1 MPVHRPGTG
10 QRPSDAQGPSDGTNM
25 TVQPIAIVG
34 MACRFPGSRSL
45 SDFWRQLVAGENAV
59 VEGPPGSVIGRT
71 GRLFPEST
79 ARNEVVRHGA
89 FVEDLELFDAEF
101 FRISPIE
108 AQMLDPQQRMMLET
122 SWHAL
127 EDAAIEP
134 GRLKG
139 SRTGVYAGVSI
150 MDYRDMAIADPGS
163 SEAAAGLYA
172 VTGTSLNTAIGR
184 VSFVLGLEGPA
195 MAIDTACSSS
205 LVAIHQGVGAL
216 QRFEAELVLAGGVH
230 ASLVPRPL
238 ELRANAGMLSPTG
251 RCWTFDAAADGFVSG
266 EGCGVVVLKRLDEA
280 VADGDRIWA
289 VIRGSAV
296 NQDGA
301 SQGLTVPS
309 GPSQERVIEEA
320 LARAG
325 VPPSEV
331 DYLEAH
337 GTGTVVGDPIEMN
350 AAATVYGRGR
360 PAERRLLVGSVK
372 TNIGHLGPAAGVAGL
387 IKTVLSMRKGVIPRH
402 LNFSNPNPRIDW
414 DRLPVRVTDAMT
426 DWPLQTDRP
435 PRAGVSAYGWSGTN
449 AHLLV
454 EGYGWP
460 DSEAAFPVGRALPI
474 ALPTGSTEEP
484 GEVPAPGVRNTRFLP
499 LSGRSP
505 EALRDAADR
514 YRSWLDEHR
523 EAWPLEATAADP
535 HLSDAI
541 WTAAVGRNHFAHRAG
556 VVFGDVT
563 ELREK
568 LALLVDGEGGDHGE
582 GREADAGRPAGAVGA
597 AKVAFIFTGQASQWV
612 GMGRSLYEMEP
623 VFRAVLDR
631 SDRLLREE
639 RGISLLDVMFGGEGT
654 DGLLDEAAWTQPA
667 IYSLECALTALW
679 ASVGVAPS
687 VVVGHSL
694 GEMAAAQA
702 AGVFSL
708 EEGLRFAAA
717 RGALMGGTRRD
728 GAMAAVFASA
738 SRVASVVAEQNAT
751 SDDVDLS
758 VAVDNGLQQVVSGP
772 AKDLETVLAR
782 FESEEVKVVRLRRCP
797 AYHSA
802 LIEPA
807 LDDLEAVVRDIVP
820 APPPVSVS
828 LVSSLTGRLLEPD
841 ERMDA
846 AYWRRQAREPVAF
859 QGCVEMLA
867 EMGMDIVVE
876 IGPHAVLGPVVAM
889 NWPESASESAHGGMP
904 VILASLRRPPR
915 DPGEPVTDTSG
926 GFVEA
931 VAGAYAAGLDI
942 EFAGLFA
949 GEARRRVSLPGYPFQ
964 RAQHWIRMSKR
975 REILGH
981 PLLGSRHESPRGEVM
996 FETEVFASDPA
1007 WLQDHL
1013 VYDRVVAP
1021 GALYGAMA
1029 ASAAMAGQ
1037 GGPATVADMQLHNP
1051 LILGSGD
1058 GKDLEDRSNGEG
1070 RKLHLV
1076 LDGPED
1082 APARR
1087 FEVFSKGKTE
1097 AGWTLHADGR
1107 LSSDAFGAGFEEA
1120 APVDLDDLRAELPR
1134 RDPTEFYRMKWSG
1147 DIHLGPAFHTL
1158 QAVWARK
1165 GEALGE
1171 LALGDS
1177 VDASGMETHPLL
1189 LDGCFQ
1195 ISAIAR
1201 HLMNVEQGAV
1211 YLPFGWEYLWVAGPL
1226 PERIVC
1232 HAVLRNPAS
1241 GKGANA
1247 KVSTTPPQ
1255 VLTGDVRLYS
1265 IDGAP
1270 VGILKGYTAKRATR
1284 SALLSAREGVEELLY
1299 EVAWREKPLGAGMRS
1314 ADFLTNPKTI
1324 ASRSPTFVEFLAGE
1338 GVEAPDR
1345 VALLRDQETLSQA
1358 YALAALESLG
1368 WKRKVGQAVRPED
1381 LRRQLGVTDEHRRL
1395 FARILG
1401 LLCDAGVLTRSGE
1414 GFTVALAVG
1423 DPLPGGPD
1431 ESLSDPEWLA
1441 GRLMNRHAHGVNE
1454 LGLLRRCG
1462 SSLAEVL
1469 QGRKDPLGLLFS
1481 DEGPGAASLYLT
1493 APASQAANR
1502 MLGEAVAAA
1511 VSGLTEERRLRVLEV
1526 GAGTGS
1532 ATESI
1537 LSKLPEGRFDYA
1549 FTDISAGF
1557 FAQAEAR
1564 FADTGASIEYRSLDI
1579 ESEPTAQG
1587 FDAHGYDL
1595 VIAANVLHATRDL
1608 GETLAHCRDLLAPSG
1623 QLVAL
1628 EGMRRRAWQDL
1639 TFGLLDGWWRFAD
1652 EYRPNHALATPAVWR
1667 QALTDAGFSDIA
1679 FPGTP
1684 NLNADQFL
1692 GSSVILARG
1701 PAEIAPA
1708 PGAWILAADEIGV
1721 AAELAADLA
1730 RRNQTILLVSREG
1743 GSVGHL
1749 AETPGIAV
1757 AALDPTDRKAWRS
1770 LLEGLPEGPT
1780 LRGVVHLM
1788 ALDGHGAS
1796 ATTRDM
1802 AEDVTHAASTGLALA
1817 QGLID
1822 AGTSPTEGVWFV
1834 TCGAQGTQGDILGKA
1849 FGQIAGAAL
1858 WGFGKVLA
1866 LEAAHLQ
1873 PRLLDLDPAFGVSGG
1888 VAPPGLAH
1896 DFLRP
1901 DRETHIAY
1909 RGGSRYAARL
1919 VRSGIDMRMAL
1930 PADAAWRIDSDDPEA
1945 GLAAL
1950 RAKPSPPPV
1959 LKPGEIR
1966 VAVEA
1971 AGLNFGDV
1979 LLGLGLGL
1987 SDQPMGREMYGR
1999 VLETAPDVDGF
2010 SVGDPVVGMGFGAF
2024 TPELVVRADLASRI
2038 PDGFSALELAAM
2050 PICFVTA
2057 ELAFEISG
2065 LKAGERVLIHS
2076 GAGGLG
2082 LAAIQLAHAAGAKVF
2097 ATASTP
2103 KQAYLRSL
2111 GVEHVFDS
2119 RRTAFGED
2127 ILKATDGAGVH
2138 VALNS
2143 LTGEGFIEAT
2153 LSCLARSGRFVEIGK
2168 RGVWSKETMAAAR
2181 PDVAYSILDV
2191 DSLKQNDPTRPG
2203 GALSRIMARLS
2214 AGELAPLP
2222 CTVWPLAEARSA
2234 MEVMRDGRH
2243 IGKNVFRIPP
2253 LARGALRQDRAYL
2266 VTGGLGGIGCAVAR
2280 WLAENGAGV
2289 IVLNGRR
2296 EPDSA
2301 AEEAIRELRGCGA
2314 DIRVEL
2320 ADVTDSDALDAMLA
2334 RIEDSLPPLGGIIHS
2349 VGVLS
2354 DGAIE
2359 NQTWER
2365 FEQVLW
2371 PKVLGAWRLHQ
2382 ATQGK
2387 DLDMFILFSSISGVL
2402 GNPGQSNHA
2411 AANAFLDQLAAHRR
2425 TLGLPGQSIAWGAWS
2440 GIGEAEEHRQ
2450 RIEKQLA
2457 HSGAGWIAPQQGM
2470 AAFDRLVRQDVTA
2483 PVVTMVDWSV
2493 VDGEHESQTPFLE
2506 ELIVSKK
2513 ARPGEGEALAP
2524 QKGVMSR
2531 LRDAPAEE
2539 KRSLLAAFVQA
2550 ELKAVLRLPNS
2561 PPVGASFFDLGMDS
2575 LMAVELRNRL
2585 NRALSG
2591 AYTASNT
2598 VVFDYP
2604 SAAGLAEHLL
2614 KELGAVTE
2622 AKAVAEPVPADAT
2635 GSAAPPSGGQ
2645 VRPDDDDIAI
2655 VGMACRF
2662 PGAPDIDA
2670 FWCQLL
2676 GGTDA
2681 VTEGRP
2687 GPGSWKGL
2695 IGDPDAEEPQHRRGA
2710 FVEGIDLFDARF
2722 FKIAPIEARM
2732 MDPVQRM
2739 ILETSWQAIEDAGI
2753 DPGRLKGSRTG
2764 VYAGLGGSEYR
2775 DVLASRGRR
2784 YSYGG
2789 TNGAMTVGRVAFAY
2803 GLEGPAVPMDLACS
2817 SSLAAVHQ
2825 AVVGLQRDESDMALA
2840 GGVNII
2846 LSPGMADY
2854 MAELGV
2860 LSRRGR
2866 CSAFDAA
2873 ADGFV
2878 RGEGCGMIVLKRLD
2892 DARRDGDRIWAV
2904 VHGSA
2909 VNQSGTSA
2917 ELTAPNGP
2925 ALERV
2930 MEEALAR
2937 AAIAPCELDYLE
2949 AHGGG
2954 SEFGDPIE
2962 VNAAAAVYG
2971 RGRDANRPLL
2981 MGSVKTNIGHLEWA
2995 AGIASLIKT
3004 VLAMHRGVIPGNLH
3018 FRDPT
3023 PLLDWDRLPLRV
3035 ASGATAWPA
3044 NSHKPPLAAV
3054 NTFGLSGANA
3064 HVVVGGF
3071 RGSGEGEGAGKG
3083 AVTGAVWPAGP
3094 RRYVAVAEPEA
3105 DGSSGSTP
3113 GEVGGERATRLLAL
3127 SAKSPEALRE
3137 LARRYLGFLDDGTG
3151 ERDRTNLADVA
3162 WTAGVGR
3169 DHFRQRAGLVFDDLA
3184 QLRKALEDVAAGR
3197 RGTGDAE
3204 PLEAS
3209 RTAFVY
3215 GGWSDHWPDL
3225 GRTLYETEPVVRGV
3239 LDSCD
3244 EVLQR
3249 DRGLSLVDA
3258 LFGRG
3263 GREEGPGDP
3272 DVGVVTGALIYA
3284 LQCGLTVLWRSV
3296 GIRPGPVI
3304 GWGAGE
3310 IATAQAAGVFDLAEG
3325 LRLAVAMAEGGTFP
3339 RSLALTA
3346 PVVSL
3351 LDGATG
3357 RVASPEAVIDES
3369 YWQRP
3374 ARKPL
3379 ALDRCLVTLAEME
3392 VPVVVEV
3399 GPEALPEP
3407 IVAWPAEADSGRTR
3421 AGPFVLSSPSGAGP
3435 GASFAAAVATAY
3447 EAGLAISFKGLFAGE
3462 ERSRV
3467 SLPGYPFQRR
3477 RYWLLEDVV

>member
-1 MPVHRPGTG
+1 MK
-10 QRPSDAQGPSDGTNM
+10 SDKFLDLAAPYE
-25 TVQPIAIVG
+25 PIAIIG
-34 MACRFPGSRSL
+34 MACRLPGSKTL
-45 SDFWRQLVAGENAV
+45 SGFWRRLIAGENAV

-79 ARNEVVRHGA
+79 SRNEVVRYGA

-101 FRISPIE
+101 FRMSPVE

-127 EDAAIEP
+127 EDAAIDP
-134 GRLKG
+134 GSLRG

-205 LVAIHQGVGAL
+205 LVAIHQAVGAL
-216 QRFEAELVLAGGVH
+216 QRFEAGLVLAGGVH
-230 ASLVPRPL
+230 TTFIAPPL
-238 ELRANAGMLSPTG
+238 ELRAHAGMLSPTG

-266 EGCGVVVLKRLDEA
+266 EGCGMVVLKRLTEA

-289 VIRGSAV
+289 VIRGSSV

-325 VPPSEV
+325 ASPSEV

-337 GTGTVVGDPIEMN
+337 GTGTIVGDPIEMS
-350 AAATVYGRGR
+350 AAAAVYGRER
-360 PAERRLLVGSVK
+360 PAERPLLVGSVK

-387 IKTVLSMRKGVIPRH
+387 IKTVLAMRHGVIPRH
-402 LNFSNPNPRIDW
+402 LNFKNPNPRIDW
-414 DRLPVRVTDAMT
+414 DSLPVRVTDATT
-426 DWPLQTDRP
+426 DWPRHPDCS
-435 PRAGVSAYGWSGTN
+435 PRAGVSAFGWSGTN

-454 EGYGWP
+454 EGYGREE
-460 DSEAAFPVGRALPI
+460 DDAVFPVGRALPV
-474 ALPTGSTEEP
+474 AVRTGSTEES
-484 GEVPAPGVRNTRFLP
+484 GARTTRFLP

-505 EALRDAADR
+505 EALRDAAAR
-514 YRSWLDEHR
+514 YQSWLDERR
-523 EAWPLEATAADP
+523 ETLPLDATAADP
-535 HLSDAI
+535 YLSDAI
-541 WTAAVGRNHFAHRAG
+541 WTAASGRNHFAHRAG
-556 VVFGDVT
+556 VVFRDVA
-563 ELREK
+563 ELRKK
-568 LALLVDGEGGDHGE
+568 LTILADGDS
-582 GREADAGRPAGAVGA
+582 REAEARPPFGA
-597 AKVAFIFTGQASQWV
+597 AKVAFVFTGQASQWV
-612 GMGRSLYEMEP
+612 GMGRDLYETEP
-623 VFRAVLDR
+623 VFRAALDR
-631 SDRLLREE
+631 CDGLLREE
-639 RGISLLDVMFGGEGT
+639 RGISLLDVMFGGEGA
-654 DGLLDEAAWTQPA
+654 DGLLDEAAWTQPT

-708 EEGLRFAAA
+708 EDGLRFVAA
-717 RGALMGGTRRD
+717 RGALMGATRQD
-728 GAMAAVFASA
+728 GAMAAVFAPA
-738 SRVASVVAEQNAT
+738 SRVASAVAAQNAA
-751 SDDVDLS
+751 SEDGALS

-772 AKDLETVLAR
+772 AKELEAVLAR
-782 FESEEVKVVRLRRCP
+782 FESEEVKVVRLRRSP

-807 LDDLEAVVRDIVP
+807 LDDLEAVFRDIVP
-820 APPPVSVS
+820 APPPASVP
-828 LVSSLTGRLLEPD
+828 LVSNLTGRLLEPD
-841 ERMDA
+841 KRMDA

-859 QGCVEMLA
+859 RGCVETLA
-867 EMGMDIVVE
+867 EMGVDAVVE

-889 NWPESASESAHGGMP
+889 NWPESAPGPAHESSPNRAP
-904 VILASLRRPPR
+904 VILASLQRPPQ
-915 DPGEPVTDTSG
+915 DPAEPVADTSG

-942 EFAGLFA
+942 AFDGLFA
-949 GEARRRVSLPGYPFQ
+949 GEARRRVALPGYPFQ
-964 RAQHWIRMSKR
+964 RVRHWVQMSKR
-975 REILGH
+975 RELLGH

-1087 FEVFSKGKTE
+1087 FEVFSKGETE

-1107 LSSDAFGAGFEEA
+1107 LSSDAFGAGVEEA

-1134 RDPTEFYRMKWSG
+1134 RDPAEFYRMKWSG
-1147 DIHLGPAFHTL
+1147 DIHLGPVYHTL

-1177 VDASGMETHPLL
+1177 VDASGMEMHPLL

-1201 HLMNVEQGAV
+1201 YLMNVEQGAV

-1226 PERIVC
+1226 PSRIVC
-1232 HAVLRNPAS
+1232 HAVLRNPGS
-1241 GKGANA
+1241 GKGADA
-1247 KVSTTPPQ
+1247 KASTTPPQ

-1270 VGILKGYTAKRATR
+1270 IGILKGYIAKRATR
-1284 SALLSAREGVEELLY
+1284 SALLSAREGIEGLLY

-1314 ADFLTNPKTI
+1314 ADFLTNPETI

-1345 VALLRDQETLSQA
+1345 VALLRDQETLSRA
-1358 YALAALESLG
+1358 YALAALEALG
-1368 WKRKVGQAVRPED
+1368 WKRKAGEALRPED

-1431 ESLSDPEWLA
+1431 ESLSDPERLA
-1441 GRLMNRHAHGVNE
+1441 GRLMERHAHGVNE

-1511 VSGLTEERRLRVLEV
+1511 VSGLPEGRRLRVLEV

-1564 FADTGASIEYRSLDI
+1564 FAATGASIEYRSLDI

-1652 EYRPNHALATPAVWR
+1652 EYRPNHALATPTVWR

-1708 PGAWILAADEIGV
+1708 PGAWILAADETGV

-1730 RRNQTILLVSREG
+1730 RRNQTVLLVSREG

-1749 AETPGIAV
+1749 AETPGIA
-1757 AALDPTDRKAWRS
+1757 ATALDPTDRKAWRS

-1796 ATTRDM
+1796 ATTREM

-1822 AGTSPTEGVWFV
+1822 AGASPTEGVWFV
-1834 TCGAQGTQGDILGKA
+1834 TCGAQGMQGDMLGKA
-1849 FGQIAGAAL
+1849 YGQLAGAAL

-1901 DRETHIAY
+1901 GRETHIAY

-1950 RAKPSPPPV
+1950 RAKPRPAPV

-1979 LLGLGLGL
+1979 LLSLGLGL

-1999 VLETAPDVDGF
+1999 VLETAPDVAGF

-2024 TPELVVRADLASRI
+2024 TPELVVRADLASHI

-2097 ATASTP
+2097 ATASAP

-2191 DSLKQNDPTRPG
+2191 DSLKQNDPARPG

-2214 AGELAPLP
+2214 AGELTPLP

-2243 IGKNVFRIPP
+2243 IGKNVFRTPP

-2296 EPDSA
+2296 EPDPA
-2301 AEEAIRELRGCGA
+2301 AEEAIRELRAGGA

-2334 RIEDSLPPLGGIIHS
+2334 RIEDSLPPLGGVIHS

-2382 ATQGK
+2382 ATQDK
-2387 DLDMFILFSSISGVL
+2387 DLDMFILFSSVSGVL

-2425 TLGLPGQSIAWGAWS
+2425 ALGLPGQSIAWGAWS
-2440 GIGEAEEHRQ
+2440 EIGEAEEHRQ
-2450 RIEKQLA
+2450 RIEKQLV
-2457 HSGAGWIAPQQGM
+2457 HTGAGWIAPQQGM

-2483 PVVTMVDWSV
+2483 STVTMVDWSV
-2493 VDGEHESQTPFLE
+2493 VARKPESGSPFLE
-2506 ELIVSKK
+2506 ELLVAKK
-2513 ARPGEGEALAP
+2513 VRTRETEDRAP
-2524 QKGVMSR
+2524 SASLLTR
-2531 LRDAPAEE
+2531 LQDAPAEE
-2539 KRSLLAAFVQA
+2539 RQNLLAAFIQQ
-2550 ELKAVLRLPNS
+2550 ELKAVLRLASLPS
-2561 PPVGASFFDLGMDS
+2561 PTVSFFDLGMDS
-2575 LMAVELRNRL
+2575 LMAVELRNRI
-2585 NRALSG
+2585 NRAFAG
-2591 AYTASNT
+2591 AYSAANT

-2604 SAAGLAEHLL
+2604 NAASLASHLVR
-2614 KELGAVTE
+2614 ELGVLSGSPAGPE
-2622 AKAVAEPVPADAT
+2622 ESAPV
-2635 GSAAPPSGGQ
+2635 
-2645 VRPDDDDIAI
+2645 VRPRVRHEDDRIAI

-2662 PGAPDIDA
+2662 PGAPDISA
-2670 FWCQLL
+2670 FWRLL
-2676 GGTDA
+2676 ESGADA
-2681 VTEGRP
+2681 VTDGRQDA
-2687 GPGSWKGL
+2687 GSWNDL
-2695 IGDPDAEEPQHRRGA
+2695 ANYLPSRYAAYRRGG
-2710 FVEGIDLFDARF
+2710 FVQGIDQFDARF
-2722 FKIAPIEARM
+2722 FRISPIEART
-2732 MDPVQRM
+2732 MDPRQRIM
-2739 ILETSWQAIEDAGI
+2739 LETTWQAIEDAGI
-2753 DPGRLKGSRTG
+2753 DPNALKGSRTG
-2764 VYAGLGGSEYR
+2764 IYVGVGASEYR
-2775 DVLASRGRR
+2775 DLMAS
-2784 YSYGG
+2784 GG
-2789 TNGAMTVGRVAFAY
+2789 HGVSHMGTSASMTVGRLAFFL
-2803 GLEGPAVPMDLACS
+2803 GLEGPTTPVELDCA
-2817 SSLAAVHQ
+2817 SSLVAVHQ
-2825 AVVGLQRDESDMALA
+2825 AMAGLRQGEVDMALV
-2840 GGVNII
+2840 GGTHAV
-2846 LSPGMADY
+2846 LSSDLTRGMAD
-2854 MAELGV
+2854 LGV
-2860 LSRRGR
+2860 LSRDGR
-2866 CSAFDAA
+2866 CKTFDAR

-2878 RGEGCGMIVLKRLD
+2878 RGEGCGMIVLKRLSE
-2892 DARRDGDRIWAV
+2892 AEADGDRIWGV
-2904 VHGSA
+2904 LRGSA
-2909 VNQSGTSA
+2909 VNQNGASA
-2917 ELTAPNGP
+2917 APTMPNGP
-2925 ALERV
+2925 AQERV
-2930 MEEALAR
+2930 IAEALSR
-2937 AAIAPCELDYLE
+2937 AGVAPADIDYLE

-2954 SEFGDPIE
+2954 SELGDPIE
-2962 VNAAAAVYG
+2962 VQAAVAVYG
-2971 RGRDANRPLL
+2971 KGREADRPLWI
-2981 MGSVKTNIGHLEWA
+2981 GSVKTNIGHLEPA
-2995 AGIASLIKT
+2995 AGVAALIKT
-3004 VLAMHRGVIPGNLH
+3004 ALAMKRGKIPKHLH
-3018 FRDPT
+3018 FEHPN
-3023 PLLDWDRLPLRV
+3023 PHIAWDRLPVQV
-3035 ASGATAWPA
+3035 APVLTDWPR
-3044 NSHKPPLAAV
+3044 HPERPPRAGVSA
-3054 NTFGLSGANA
+3054 FGISGANA
-3064 HVVVGGF
+3064 HVVVEGY
-3071 RGSGEGEGAGKG
+3071 GSPDTTPVGSAQLVSVPGMDILDEKDVFA
-3083 AVTGAVWPAGP
+3083 P
-3094 RRYVAVAEPEA
+3094 RQ
-3105 DGSSGSTP
+3105 
-3113 GEVGGERATRLLAL
+3113 TRLLPL
-3127 SAKSPEALRE
+3127 SGKSAEALRD
-3137 LARRYLGFLDDGTG
+3137 LARRYVSWLDDLAPDD
-3151 ERDRTNLADVA
+3151 EDVLADMA
-3162 WTAGVGR
+3162 WTAGTGR
-3169 DHFRQRAGLVFDDLA
+3169 SHFDYRAGALFECGATLRERLHALIKTPAETGDREAPPAATKVAFAFAA
-3184 QLRKALEDVAAGR
+3184 QGGEWIRQGKAL
-3197 RGTGDAE
+3197 
-3204 PLEAS
+3204 
-3209 RTAFVY
+3209 
-3215 GGWSDHWPDL
+3215 
-3225 GRTLYETEPVVRGV
+3225 YESEPVVRAV
-3239 LDSCD
+3239 LDRCD
-3244 EVLQR
+3244 QVIRSARNASLLDEIFGK
-3249 DRGLSLVDA
+3249 RGAASGFSHAAV
-3258 LFGRG
+3258 
-3263 GREEGPGDP
+3263 
-3272 DVGVVTGALIYA
+3272 YA
-3284 LQCGLTVLWRSV
+3284 LESALAALWSSV
-3296 GIRPGPVI
+3296 GIRPGVVV
-3304 GWGAGE
+3304 GHSVGE
-3310 IATAQAAGVFDLAEG
+3310 VAAAHAAGVFSLEDG
-3325 LRLAVAMAEGGTFP
+3325 LRMASARDTDSLESALADVTIASPSLVLASSVTGGIEVLDAAYWRRQAQEPAALDQCARKLASLKVDVLIEIGPNAAPDRIDGAANPLIISPDPGGRGFAEAVA
-3339 RSLALTA
+3339 
-3346 PVVSL
+3346 
-3351 LDGATG
+3351 
-3357 RVASPEAVIDES
+3357 
-3369 YWQRP
+3369 
-3374 ARKPL
+3374 K
-3379 ALDRCLVTLAEME
+3379 
-3392 VPVVVEV
+3392 
-3399 GPEALPEP
+3399 
-3407 IVAWPAEADSGRTR
+3407 
-3421 AGPFVLSSPSGAGP
+3421 
-3435 GASFAAAVATAY
+3435 AY
-3447 EAGLAISFKGLFAGE
+3447 EAGLSVSFSGLFAGE
-3462 ERSRV
+3462 TRRRIAV
-3467 SLPGYPFQRR
+3467 PGYPFQRLS
-3477 RYWLLEDVV
+3477 YWLQ

>member
-1 MPVHRPGTG
+1 MPEHRPGTE
-10 QRPSDAQGPSDGTNM
+10 QRPGAALGPPDGTRPAF
-25 TVQPIAIVG
+25 QPIAIVG

-71 GRLFPEST
+71 GRLFPESGT
-79 ARNEVVRHGA
+79 RNEILRYGA

-108 AQMLDPQQRMMLET
+108 AQMLDPQQRLMLET

-127 EDAAIEP
+127 EDAAIDP

-150 MDYRDMAIADPGS
+150 MDYRDMAIEDPGS
-163 SEAAAGLYA
+163 NEAAAGLYA
-172 VTGTSLNTAIGR
+172 VTGTALNTTIGR

-230 ASLVPRPL
+230 LTLVPRPL

-325 VPPSEV
+325 VSPSEV

-337 GTGTVVGDPIEMN
+337 GTGTVVGDPIEMS
-350 AAATVYGRGR
+350 AAAAVYGRGR

-387 IKTVLSMRKGVIPRH
+387 IKTVLAMRKGVIPRH
-402 LNFSNPNPRIDW
+402 LNFRNPNPRIDW
-414 DRLPVRVTDAMT
+414 DRLPVRVTDATT
-426 DWPLQTDRP
+426 DWPLQPDRP

-454 EGYGWP
+454 EGYGRP
-460 DSEAAFPVGRALPI
+460 DSEAVFPVGRALPI
-474 ALPTGSTEEP
+474 ASRTGSTEE
-484 GEVPAPGVRNTRFLP
+484 GSREESGVRNTRFLP

-505 EALRDAADR
+505 EALRDSAAR
-514 YRSWLDEHR
+514 YRSWLYEHR
-523 EAWPLEATAADP
+523 DALPPGATAADP
-535 HLSDAI
+535 HLSDAV

-556 VVFGDVT
+556 VVFGDVA
-563 ELREK
+563 ELRDK
-568 LALLVDGEGGDHGE
+568 LALLVDGAGGE

-597 AKVAFIFTGQASQWV
+597 AKVAFVFTGQASQWV

-654 DGLLDEAAWTQPA
+654 DGLLDEAVWTQPA

-679 ASVGVAPS
+679 ASVGVVPS

-717 RGALMGGTRRD
+717 RGALMGDTRRD

-738 SRVASVVAEQNAT
+738 SRVASAVAAQNAA

-758 VAVDNGLQQVVSGP
+758 VAADNGLQQVVSGP
-772 AKDLETVLAR
+772 AKDLEAVLAR
-782 FESEEVKVVRLRRCP
+782 FESEDVKVVRLRRSP

-807 LDDLEAVVRDIVP
+807 LDDLEAVVRDTVP
-820 APPPVSVS
+820 APASASVP
-828 LVSSLTGRLLEPD
+828 LVSNLTGRLLEPD

-859 QGCVEMLA
+859 RGCVETLA
-867 EMGMDIVVE
+867 EMGVDAVVE

-889 NWPESASESAHGGMP
+889 NWPEPAPGYAHESSPNRAP

-915 DPGEPVTDTSG
+915 DPAEAVADTSG

-949 GEARRRVSLPGYPFQ
+949 GEARRRVALPGYPFQ
-964 RAQHWIRMSKR
+964 RVRHWIRMSKR

-1013 VYDRVVAP
+1013 VYERVVAP
-1021 GALYGAMA
+1021 GGLYGAMA
-1029 ASAAMAGQ
+1029 IAASLADDAG
-1037 GGPATVADMQLHNP
+1037 PVVVDEMQVYSA
-1051 LILGSGD
+1051 LILDEEDSRD
-1058 GKDLEDRSNGEG
+1058 GTNDGG
-1070 RKLHLV
+1070 RRVQFV
-1076 LDGPED
+1076 LAGPEE
-1082 APARR
+1082 PSGRR
-1087 FEVFSKGKTE
+1087 FEIFSKGGTE
-1097 AGWTLHADGR
+1097 AEWTLHAAGK
-1107 LSSDAFGAGFEEA
+1107 LAPDAPEIEPLPVLDLA
-1120 APVDLDDLRAELPR
+1120 ALKAALAPQ
-1134 RDPTEFYRMKWSG
+1134 DPTAFYRMRSSTG
-1147 DIHLGPAFHTL
+1147 IYLGPSYHTFES
-1158 QAVWARK
+1158 AWARE
-1165 GEALGE
+1165 GEALAI
-1171 LALGDS
+1171 LAVHES
-1177 VDASGMETHPLL
+1177 VDVTGVDMHPLL

-1195 ISAIAR
+1195 ALSMAR
-1201 HLMNVEQGAV
+1201 HLTIDEHGAV
-1211 YLPFGWEYLWVAGPL
+1211 YMPFGWERLWVAGPM
-1226 PERIVC
+1226 PERMVC
-1232 HAVLRNPAS
+1232 HATLRNPTS
-1241 GKGANA
+1241 GNGTGSR
-1247 KVSTTPPQ
+1247 STEPPE
-1255 VLTGDVRLYS
+1255 VVTGDVRFYS
-1265 IDGAP
+1265 TEGVP
-1270 VGILKGYTAKRATR
+1270 LGGLFGFTVKRATR
-1284 SALLSAREGVEELLY
+1284 SALLSAREGIEDLLY
-1299 EVAWREKPLGAGMRS
+1299 EVVWRERPLDAGTRS
-1314 ADFLTNPKTI
+1314 ADFLTDPDTI
-1324 ASRSPTFVEFLAGE
+1324 ASRSPTFVDFLAGE

-1358 YALAALESLG
+1358 YALAALEALG
-1368 WKRKVGQAVRPED
+1368 WERRIGEAVRPED
-1381 LRRQLGVTDEHRRL
+1381 LRRQLGVTDDHRRL
-1395 FARILG
+1395 FARILR
-1401 LLCDAGVLTRSGE
+1401 LLSDAGVLTRSGE

-1423 DPLPGGPD
+1423 DPLPDGPD
-1431 ESLSDPEWLA
+1431 TSLSDPERLA
-1441 GRLMNRHAHGVNE
+1441 GRLMDRHAHGANE

-1469 QGRKDPLGLLFS
+1469 RGRMDPLGLLFS
-1481 DEGPGAASLYLT
+1481 DEGPSAASLYLA

-1502 MLGEAVAAA
+1502 MLGGVVAAA
-1511 VSGLTEERRLRVLEV
+1511 VSGLPEERRLRVLEV

-1532 ATESI
+1532 ATEGI
-1537 LSKLPEGRFDYA
+1537 LPRLPPGRFEYV

-1564 FADTGASIEYRSLDI
+1564 FAVTGASIEYRSLDI
-1579 ESEPTAQG
+1579 EAEPTAQG

-1608 GETLAHCRDLLAPSG
+1608 GETLAHCRGLLAPSG

-1652 EYRPNHALATPAVWR
+1652 EYRPNHALATPTVWR
-1667 QALTDAGFSDIA
+1667 QALTDAGFSEIE
-1679 FPGTP
+1679 FPGTEDP
-1684 NLNADQFL
+1684 ETADPETDRIL

-1701 PAEIAPA
+1701 PAHLAPA
-1708 PGAWILAADEIGV
+1708 PGAWVIAADETGV
-1721 AAELAADLA
+1721 AAELATDLA
-1730 RRNQTILLVSREG
+1730 RHNQTVHLACGEG
-1743 GSVGHL
+1743 GSGGHS
-1749 AETPGIAV
+1749 AEAPGIAV
-1757 AALDPTDRKAWRS
+1757 AALEPTDRKAWRS
-1770 LLEGLPEGPT
+1770 LLEGLPEDPP

-1796 ATTRDM
+1796 ATTAEV
-1802 AEDVTHAASTGLALA
+1802 AEDVTRAAATALALA
-1817 QGLID
+1817 QGMID
-1822 AGTSPTEGVWFV
+1822 TGISPTEGIWFV
-1834 TCGAQGTQGDILGKA
+1834 TRGAQVLEQDFLRRESGEL
-1849 FGQIAGAAL
+1849 AGATL
-1858 WGFGKVLA
+1858 WGFGKVVSS
-1866 LEAAHLQ
+1866 EATHLR
-1873 PRLLDLDPAFGVSGG
+1873 PRLIDLDPA
-1888 VAPPGLAH
+1888 
-1896 DFLRP
+1896 
-1901 DRETHIAY
+1901 DRETGTSDLVRELLSADSETHIAY
-1909 RGGSRYAARL
+1909 RKGRRRAARL
-1919 VRSGIDMRMAL
+1919 VRSASEDARLAL
-1930 PADAAWRIDSDDPEA
+1930 PEDADWMIGSDDP
-1945 GLAAL
+1945 GDDMTSLRVRPRPGPAL
-1950 RAKPSPPPV
+1950 G
-1959 LKPGEIR
+1959 PGEVR
-1966 VAVEA
+1966 LAVEA
-1971 AGLNFGDV
+1971 MGLNFVDALASIGAAPAPGDV
-1979 LLGLGLGL
+1979 
-1987 SDQPMGREMYGR
+1987 GREMVGR
-1999 VLETAPDVDGF
+1999 VLEAAGDVEGY
-2010 SVGDPVVGMGFGAF
+2010 SVGDRVVGMGFGSF
-2024 TPELVVRADLASRI
+2024 TPVMVARAALLAPA
-2038 PDGFSALELAAM
+2038 PDGFSVPALATL
-2050 PICFVTA
+2050 PVCYVTA
-2057 ELAFEISG
+2057 ELAFEIAA
-2065 LKAGERVLIHS
+2065 LEAGERVLIHA
-2076 GAGGLG
+2076 GAGGVG
-2082 LAAIQLAHAAGAKVF
+2082 LAAIQLALAAGARVF
-2097 ATASTP
+2097 ATASIS
-2103 KQAYLRSL
+2103 KRAFLRSL

-2119 RRTAFGED
+2119 RKTRFGEQ
-2127 ILKATDGAGVH
+2127 ILKATNGEGVD
-2138 VALNS
+2138 VVLNS
-2143 LTGEGFIEAT
+2143 LTGKGFIEAS
-2153 LSCLARSGRFVEIGK
+2153 LSCLGSGGRFVEIGK
-2168 RGVWSKETMAAAR
+2168 RGIRSEEEMSASR
-2181 PDVAYSILDV
+2181 PDIAYSILDV
-2191 DSLKQNDPTRPG
+2191 DGLKRSDPARPG
-2203 GALSRIMARLS
+2203 ASLARVTARVA
-2214 AGELAPLP
+2214 AGELPPLP
-2222 CTVWPLAEARSA
+2222 RTVWPLAEVRAA
-2234 MEVMRDGRH
+2234 ADTMLNARH
-2243 IGKNVFRIPP
+2243 IGKNVLRMPP
-2253 LARGALRQDRAYL
+2253 LAGAGLRPDRSYL

-2280 WLAENGAGV
+2280 WLAEHGAGA

-2296 EPDSA
+2296 EPDPE
-2301 AEEAIRELRGCGA
+2301 AEEVIRKLRESGA
-2314 DIRVEL
+2314 DVRVEI
-2320 ADVTDSDALDAMLA
+2320 ADVTDLAAVDAMLA
-2334 RIEDSLPPLGGIIHS
+2334 RIDEGPLPLGGVIHS

-2354 DGAIE
+2354 DGVIE
-2359 NQTWER
+2359 NQSWDR

-2371 PKVLGAWRLHQ
+2371 PKVLGAWHLHR
-2382 ATQGK
+2382 ATTEL
-2387 DLDMFILFSSISGVL
+2387 DLDFFVLFSSVTGVI

-2440 GIGEAEEHRQ
+2440 GIGEAEEQRR

-2457 HSGAGWIAPQQGM
+2457 HTGAGWITPQQGVE
-2470 AAFDRLVRQDVTA
+2470 AFDRLVRHDVTA
-2483 PVVTMVDWSV
+2483 PTVTMVDWSV
-2493 VDGEHESQTPFLE
+2493 VAGEHESRPAFLE
-2506 ELIVSKK
+2506 ELMVSKK
-2513 ARPGEGEALAP
+2513 ARPGEDEDPAP
-2524 QKGVMSR
+2524 QEGLLSR
-2531 LRDAPAEE
+2531 LRAAPAEE

-2550 ELKAVLRLPNS
+2550 ELKAVLRLPTS
-2561 PPVGASFFDLGMDS
+2561 PPVAASFFDLGMDS

-2585 NRALSG
+2585 NRAFSG
-2591 AYTASNT
+2591 EYTASNT

-2604 SAAGLAEHLL
+2604 SATGLAEHLS

-2622 AKAVAEPVPADAT
+2622 AKTVAKPLPSDPTRPVTLPV
-2635 GSAAPPSGGQ
+2635 GGQ

-2670 FWCQLL
+2670 FWRQLEE
-2676 GGTDA
+2676 GADA
-2681 VTEGRP
+2681 VTEGRQ
-2687 GPGSWKGL
+2687 GPGSWKGV
-2695 IGDPDAEEPQHRRGA
+2695 IGDPKAEDPQHRRGA

-2722 FKIAPIEARM
+2722 FQITPIEARM

-2775 DVLASRGRR
+2775 DVLASWGRR

-2825 AVVGLQRDESDMALA
+2825 AVVGLQRGEADMALA
-2840 GGVNII
+2840 GGVNTI
-2846 LSPGMADY
+2846 LSPRLADF

-2860 LSRRGR
+2860 LSTTGR

-2878 RGEGCGMIVLKRLD
+2878 RGEGCGMIVLKRLA

-2930 MEEALAR
+2930 MAEAIAR
-2937 AAIAPCELDYLE
+2937 AAVAPCEIDYLE
-2949 AHGGG
+2949 ASGVG

-2971 RGRDANRPLL
+2971 RGRAANRPLL
-2981 MGSVKTNIGHLEWA
+2981 IGSVKTNIGHLEWA
-2995 AGIASLIKT
+2995 SGIASLIKT
-3004 VLAMHRGVIPGNLH
+3004 VLAMQRGVIPGNLH

-3035 ASGATAWPA
+3035 ASGATAWPT

-3054 NTFGLSGANA
+3054 NTFGISGANA
-3064 HVVVGGF
+3064 HVVVGGY
-3071 RGSGEGEGAGKG
+3071 RGSGGGEGAGME
-3083 AVTGAVWPAGP
+3083 AVKGAVWPAGP

-3105 DGSSGSTP
+3105 DGFSGSTP
-3113 GEVGGERATRLLAL
+3113 GEECGERATRLLAL

-3151 ERDRTNLADVA
+3151 ERDRSNLADVA

-3169 DHFRQRAGLVFDDLA
+3169 GHFRHRAGLVFDDLA
-3184 QLRKALEDVAAGR
+3184 HLREALEDVAVGR
-3197 RGTGDAE
+3197 RGSGDAE

-3215 GGWSDHWPDL
+3215 GGWSDRWPDP

-3239 LDSCD
+3239 LNSCD
-3244 EVLQR
+3244 EALR
-3249 DRGLSLVDA
+3249 RERGLSLVDA

-3263 GREEGPGDP
+3263 GREGGLGDP
-3272 DVGVVTGALIYA
+3272 DGGVLTGALVYA
-3284 LQCGLTVLWRSV
+3284 LQCGLTALWRSV

-3310 IATAQAAGVFDLAEG
+3310 LAAAQAAGVFDLVDG
-3325 LRLAVAMAEGGTFP
+3325 LRLAVAHGEETLP
-3339 RSLALTA
+3339 RGLALAA
-3346 PVVSL
+3346 PAVSL
-3351 LDGATG
+3351 VSGATG
-3357 RVASPEAVIDES
+3357 RVARPEAVLDET

-3374 ARKPL
+3374 GREPL
-3379 ALDRCLVTLAEME
+3379 ALDRCLATLAEME
-3392 VPVVVEV
+3392 VPVLVEV

-3407 IVAWPAEADSGRTR
+3407 IVARTPDADSGGGRD
-3421 AGPFVLSSPSGAGP
+3421 APVVLPSPSGAGP
-3435 GASFAAAVATAY
+3435 AASFAGVVAAAY
-3447 EAGLAISFKGLFAGE
+3447 EAGLAISFEGLFAGE

-3477 RYWLLEDVV
+3477 RHWLLEDVV